1 MSVDK
6 HVEDDWVLVS
16 EKKELPQTT
25 TLNDVFLDGAGI
37 GVGFKNTAVSTLGVV
52 GGILQITG
60 SGITAIG
67 TTMVWLSGK

>member
-6 HVEDDWVLVS
+6 HDEDWVLVP
-16 EKKELPQTT
+16 EKKELPQTV

-37 GVGFKNTAVSTLGVV
+37 GVGFKNTAVSALGVA

-60 SGITAIG
+60 SCITATG